1 LSASVHLEAAPGRP
15 ALEGLTNDDLAGRF
29 VDDVWDLAP
38 LLARR
43 RKGERL
49 SFCGVPA
56 GFRQP
61 VKEFAWL
68 ALRTPATVPKAQARL
83 DPATLNAEVGH
94 LRRFTTWLTD
104 VGVTN
109 FGQVTQ
115 AHLDDFVLRRRQE
128 IGPGRL
134 RCLVRALQR
143 CAAYSAGF
151 SEPAQRFRTVPWKG
165 RPANVVA
172 GERRRGENTT
182 LRVPEDVMAPVLR
195 VALLYVEQFAQDIV
209 AAQREARALATKDQA
224 RRVPRDE
231 QLRLV
236 DQEIGRRRSTG
247 LGVPVRHDGAPDA
260 LALLRWAG
268 GYPYKVHE
276 AVQGRAAAA
285 LAELGPATSG
295 LTTAPSVLEAT
306 GAPWRE
312 PFGLGGPS
320 LGWEARRLAW
330 ACSIVISYLSGMRPS
345 ELVNLRRGC
354 AVVERGA
361 DGTPARYKLE
371 GTAYKGR
378 RPEGSP
384 AVWVVLAVVHRAV
397 EVLRCLSDEPD
408 DALLLSALA
417 GSGQLRR
424 FITYANRRFGHVA
437 DLRVPDVDGQAWALS
452 FRQMRRTLAWHI
464 RNRPF
469 CHVAGAIQ
477 YQHAQVTMF
486 EGYAGTTRS
495 GFAQEVQAEREAAN
509 LAELFDLVVGA
520 LVGRGLAGQGGAL
533 LARRV
538 RAISEEMGGLEGV
551 IAHPER
557 VKSMLKSEAANLHP
571 ALLNDCFFDPAVAK
585 CLRGA
590 PDDQRH
596 SPVPNRCEPF
606 RCTNA
611 VISAKHRPLWEDEHA
626 RVDELLKAARA
637 MPAAQRVVL
646 MTRKGQIEDV
656 LRTVEGP

>member
-1 LSASVHLEAAPGRP
+1 
-15 ALEGLTNDDLAGRF
+15 
-29 VDDVWDLAP
+29 
-38 LLARR
+38 
-43 RKGERL
+43 
-49 SFCGVPA
+49 
-56 GFRQP
+56 
-61 VKEFAWL
+61 
-68 ALRTPATVPKAQARL
+68 
-83 DPATLNAEVGH
+83 
-94 LRRFTTWLTD
+94 
-104 VGVTN
+104 
-109 FGQVTQ
+109 
-115 AHLDDFVLRRRQE
+115 
-128 IGPGRL
+128 
-134 RCLVRALQR
+134 
-143 CAAYSAGF
+143 
-151 SEPAQRFRTVPWKG
+151 
-165 RPANVVA
+165 
-172 GERRRGENTT
+172 
-182 LRVPEDVMAPVLR
+182 
-195 VALLYVEQFAQDIV
+195 
-209 AAQREARALATKDQA
+209 
-224 RRVPRDE
+224 
-231 QLRLV
+231 
-236 DQEIGRRRSTG
+236 
-247 LGVPVRHDGAPDA
+247 
-260 LALLRWAG
+260 
-268 GYPYKVHE
+268 
-276 AVQGRAAAA
+276 
-285 LAELGPATSG
+285 
-295 LTTAPSVLEAT
+295 
-306 GAPWRE
+306 
-312 PFGLGGPS
+312 
-320 LGWEARRLAW
+320 
-330 ACSIVISYLSGMRPS
+330 MRPS